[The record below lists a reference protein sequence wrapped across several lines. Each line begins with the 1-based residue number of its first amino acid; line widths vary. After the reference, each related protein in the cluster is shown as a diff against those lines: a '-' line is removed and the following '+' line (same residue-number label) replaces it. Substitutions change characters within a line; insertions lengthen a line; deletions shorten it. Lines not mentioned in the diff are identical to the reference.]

1 MPPDMPKPG
10 PRTKRGKAASSR
22 NAFKH
27 GIQTGGVVIHGI
39 EKYEEWEALRDGI
52 VESLQPSGVL
62 ENMLAER
69 IALCLWKLRRL
80 DRWQAVITRRSI
92 DATYEE
98 MHHDRALAE
107 AYRSGDLA
115 KGVIPPVE
123 IDEDEIMRAEL
134 SRIIPSKHNLD
145 LIMRYESHLHRKY
158 IQTLHELEAMQ
169 GRRQGTA
176 SPLARLDIIGAPSG

>member
-1 MPPDMPKPG
+1 MPQTG
-10 PRTKRGKAASSR
+10 PRTQRGKAASSR

-27 GIQTGGVVIHGI
+27 GIQAGGVVIHGI

-52 VESLQPSGVL
+52 VESLQPDGVL

-69 IALCLWKLRRL
+69 VALCLWKLRRL
-80 DRWQAVITRRSI
+80 DRWQAVITRRSM
-92 DATYEE
+92 DATDEE
-98 MHHDRALAE
+98 LHHARALSE

-123 IDEDEIMRAEL
+123 IDEDEMMRAEL
-134 SRIIPSKHNLD
+134 SRIIPPKKNLD

-169 GRRQGTA
+169 GRRQGTS
-176 SPLARLDIIGAPSG
+176 SPLARLDILGAPSG

>member
-1 MPPDMPKPG
+1 MPKPG
-10 PRTKRGKAASSR
+10 PRTKRGKAVSSR

-27 GIQTGGVVIHGI
+27 GIQAGGVVIHGI

-52 VESLQPSGVL
+52 VESLQPDGVL

-80 DRWQAVITRRSI
+80 DRWQAVITRSSI
-92 DATYEE
+92 DATDRDL
-98 MHHDRALAE
+98 HHARSLAE
-107 AYRSGDLA
+107 AYRSGSLA
-115 KGVIPPVE
+115 KGKIPEVE
-123 IDEDEIMRAEL
+123 ISENEIMREEL
-134 SRIIPSKHNLD
+134 ARIIPPKHNLD

-169 GRRQGTA
+169 GRRQGAAT
-176 SPLARLDIIGAPSG
+176 PLARVDILGAPSG

>member
-1 MPPDMPKPG
+1 MPKTG
-10 PRTKRGKAASSR
+10 PHTKRGKAVSRR

-27 GIQTGGVVIHGI
+27 GIQAGGVVIHGI

-52 VESLQPSGVL
+52 VDSLQPDGVL

-80 DRWQAVITRRSI
+80 DRWQAVITRSSI

-123 IDEDEIMRAEL
+123 IDEDEIMRTEL
-134 SRIIPSKHNLD
+134 SRIIPQKHNLD
-145 LIMRYESHLHRKY
+145 LIMRYEAHLHRKY

-169 GRRQGTA
+169 GRRQGA
-176 SPLARLDIIGAPSG
+176 PSPLARLDILGAPSG

>member
-1 MPPDMPKPG
+1 MPKTG

-27 GIQTGGVVIHGI
+27 GIQAGGVVIHGI

-52 VESLQPSGVL
+52 VESLQPDGVL

-69 IALCLWKLRRL
+69 VALCLWKLRRL
-80 DRWQAVITRRSI
+80 DRWQAVITRNSI
-92 DATYEE
+92 DSADRDL
-98 MHHDRALAE
+98 HHSRSLAE
-107 AYRSGDLA
+107 AYRSGSLA
-115 KGVIPPVE
+115 KGKILEVE
-123 IDEDEIMRAEL
+123 ISEDEIIHAEL
-134 SRIIPSKHNLD
+134 ARIIPPKHNLD

-169 GRRQGTA
+169 GRRQGTS
-176 SPLARLDIIGAPSG
+176 SPLARLDILGAPAG